1 MNVVRAVLSKFGR
14 LCSYACCS
22 VALLSM
28 ILLSGQANA
37 AESGARAYN
46 NAPVDLN
53 ILQLVYFQS
62 ESRSDSL
69 RLRAHAGV
77 IRYYRTFELFGQ
89 AALIGAFFPYAIL
102 KLDVPVF
109 GLHRQVT
116 GISDPTLVIGMDFFG
131 APALSREQFK
141 AYKQG
146 MIIGGSLQITAPLG
160 RYNAANSLN
169 IGGNRWVLKP
179 ELAVSQTIGDW
190 ELELLAN
197 YHFFT
202 SNKSYL
208 GNLIREQKGRWGMD
222 AHVSYTIMQG
232 MWLSLDY
239 LRRWGGETRINGS
252 LQGDQVRDTTMG
264 LTAKM
269 AFSTAYSV
277 ELTYRKDIVMRSINE
292 SRSFTLKFQ
301 TLW

>member
-1 MNVVRAVLSKFGR
+1 LF
-14 LCSYACCS
+14 L
-22 VALLSM
+22 
-28 ILLSGQANA
+28 ILPSGQEAGA
-37 AESGARAYN
+37 AEAGARAYN
-46 NAPVDLN
+46 NLPVNLN
-53 ILQLVYFQS
+53 VLQLIYFQS
-62 ESRSDSL
+62 DTSRGGSL
-69 RLRAHAGV
+69 RLNSKAGV
-77 IRYYRTFELFGQ
+77 LRYYRTFELFGQ
-89 AALIGAFFPYAIL
+89 VALVGAFLPYATA
-102 KLDVPVF
+102 KLDLPALGVHKRVI
-109 GLHRQVT
+109 GM
-116 GISDPTLVIGMDFFG
+116 SDPTLVIGMDFYG
-131 APALSREQFK
+131 APALTPEQFK
-141 AYKQG
+141 DYKQG
-146 MIIGGSLQITAPLG
+146 TLFGGSLQIIAPLG
-160 RYNAANSLN
+160 HYDSASNLN
-169 IGGNRWVLKP
+169 PGGNRWVLKP